1 MLKEKHILLSVTV
14 EEYEKIKAIALKED
28 RKIANV
34 AYQIIRKYLEEKR

>member
-14 EEYEKIKAIALKED
+14 EEYEKLKDIATKED
-28 RKIANV
+28 RKLANV